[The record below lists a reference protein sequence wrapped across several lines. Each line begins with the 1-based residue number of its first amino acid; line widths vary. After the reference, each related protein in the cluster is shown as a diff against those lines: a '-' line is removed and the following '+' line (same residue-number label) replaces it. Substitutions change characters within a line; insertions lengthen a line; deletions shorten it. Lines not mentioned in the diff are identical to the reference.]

1 LTRSSA
7 SFLEKYRQHALPGIP
22 RGAGQIHPF
31 YDGYSIANLPA
42 GICAWLGCPLPSA
55 RPLAAEFSG
64 AFSASYSHVI
74 FILVDGLGWDSLQS
88 LRENDR
94 TPAWEALLQS
104 GQLLPLTSVAP
115 STTSAA
121 LTTLWTAR
129 QPAEHGIIGY
139 EMFLKEFGLI
149 ANIILQSVSSF
160 IGESGSLARAGFD
173 PFTFLPVP
181 TLGGHFLSNGIRAFA
196 LQPEPINGSGL
207 SQMLLK
213 DVQTQSYRSLDEL
226 WALVGDIQTSY
237 QHSKTYTYIYWGE
250 LDTLSHQ
257 VGPGDRQVREKWD
270 DFARGLEAFVRGRQ
284 GRAGRDTLLLLS
296 ADHGQIPTEIQE
308 DYDLRNH
315 PDLVSHLV
323 MLPSG
328 EGRLPFLFVKPGH
341 VDTVAASLA
350 RKWGDQF
357 QMAPAEKVLASGLL
371 GSRPP
376 CAETVER
383 LGQQVV
389 FPRGNAYWW
398 WVNKENRLHGRHGG
412 LSREEM
418 LVPFFALEI

>member
-1 LTRSSA
+1 MTLSSA
-7 SFLEKYRQHALPGIP
+7 SLLEKYRRHALPGIP

-42 GICAWLGCPLPSA
+42 GICAWLGCPLPST

-64 AFSASYSHVI
+64 VFTANYRHVI

-88 LRENDR
+88 FRESER
-94 TPAWEALLQS
+94 APAWEALLRG

-160 IGESGSLARAGFD
+160 IGENGSLARAGFD
-173 PFTFLPVP
+173 PLAFLPVP
-181 TLGGHFLSNGIRAFA
+181 TLGSHFLSSGIRAFA

-213 DVQTQSYRSLDEL
+213 DVQTLPYHNLEAL
-226 WALVGDIQTSY
+226 WALAEDIQTNY
-237 QHSKTYTYIYWGE
+237 KHSRTYTYIYWGE

-257 VGPGDRQVREKWD
+257 VGPGDRQVRQKWG
-270 DFARGLEAFVRGRQ
+270 DFARGLAAFVRGWQ

-296 ADHGQIPTEIQE
+296 ADHGQIPTEIQA

-315 PDLVSHLV
+315 PGLVSHLV

-341 VDTVAASLA
+341 AGKVEACLA
-350 RKWGDQF
+350 GKWGDRF
-357 QMAPAEKVLASGLL
+357 QMAPAQKVLASGLL
-371 GSRPP
+371 GDRPP

-383 LGQQVV
+383 LGQYVV

-412 LSREEM
+412 LSGEEM

>member
-1 LTRSSA
+1 MY
-7 SFLEKYRQHALPGIP
+7 E
-22 RGAGQIHPF
+22 
-31 YDGYSIANLPA
+31 GYSIANLPA
-42 GICAWLGCPLPSA
+42 GICEWLGCPAPAA

-64 AFSASYSHVI
+64 AFAANYRHVI
-74 FILVDGLGWDSLQS
+74 LILVDGLGWDSLQS
-88 LRENDR
+88 FRETDKP
-94 TPAWEALLQS
+94 PAWEALLRG

-173 PFTFLPVP
+173 PLTFLPVS
-181 TLGGHFLSNGIRAFA
+181 TLGSHFLSNGIRAFA

-213 DVQTQSYRSLDEL
+213 DVQTQPYRSLDEL
-226 WALVGDIQTSY
+226 WALTEDIQTSY
-237 QHSKTYTYIYWGE
+237 RQGKTYTYIYWGE

-257 VGPGDRQVREKWD
+257 VGPHDRQVRQKWD
-270 DFARGLEAFVRGRQ
+270 DFARGLVAFVRGRQ
-284 GRAGRDTLLLLS
+284 SRAKRDTLLLLS
-296 ADHGQIPTEIQE
+296 ADHGQISTEIQA

-315 PDLVSHLV
+315 ADLVSHLV

-341 VDTVAASLA
+341 VGKVAACLA

-357 QMAPAEKVLASGLL
+357 QVVPSEKVLASGLL
-371 GSRPP
+371 GDCPP

-383 LGQQVV
+383 LGQYVV

>member
-1 LTRSSA
+1 MTRSSA
-7 SFLEKYRQHALPGIP
+7 SFQEKYRQHALPGIP

-42 GICAWLGCPLPSA
+42 SICAWLGCPLPSA

-64 AFSASYSHVI
+64 AFSASYRHVI

-88 LRENDR
+88 LQENDR
-94 TPAWEALLQS
+94 APAWEALLQS

-181 TLGGHFLSNGIRAFA
+181 TLGGRFLSNGIRAFA

-207 SQMLLK
+207 S
-213 DVQTQSYRSLDEL
+213 
-226 WALVGDIQTSY
+226 
-237 QHSKTYTYIYWGE
+237 
-250 LDTLSHQ
+250 
-257 VGPGDRQVREKWD
+257 
-270 DFARGLEAFVRGRQ
+270 
-284 GRAGRDTLLLLS
+284 
-296 ADHGQIPTEIQE
+296 
-308 DYDLRNH
+308 
-315 PDLVSHLV
+315 
-323 MLPSG
+323 
-328 EGRLPFLFVKPGH
+328 
-341 VDTVAASLA
+341 
-350 RKWGDQF
+350 
-357 QMAPAEKVLASGLL
+357 
-371 GSRPP
+371 
-376 CAETVER
+376 
-383 LGQQVV
+383 
-389 FPRGNAYWW
+389 
-398 WVNKENRLHGRHGG
+398 
-412 LSREEM
+412 
-418 LVPFFALEI
+418 